1 MKANWI
7 PLVLAS
13 LIATPVAI
21 GFQDD
26 TPIEKPQP
34 DDKKPK
40 TLKVGSTVP
49 ADLKLMSIDG
59 TEVSFKSLRDKVV
72 ILHFWS
78 DSCPAERH
86 ADPIFKQMDER
97 YAKNKDV
104 VLVGI
109 ASNQGELGEK
119 PGPKDKYED
128 FYTNL
133 RKKRK
138 SVGWTHDLLVD
149 HGNTVSTLFAAKSTP
164 HCFVIDKKGI
174 IQYEGALDDDPRGK
188 KGEDAT
194 NYCDVAT
201 AAILKGEAVKV
212 SSTKPY
218 G

>member
-1 MKANWI
+1 MKTTWI

-59 TEVSFKSLRDKVV
+59 TEVSFESLRDKIV

-78 DSCPAERH
+78 DRCPAERH

-109 ASNQGELGEK
+109 ASNQRELGEK
-119 PGPKDKYED
+119 PGPEDKYED
-128 FYTNL
+128 FYTGL

-138 SVGWTHDLLVD
+138 SVGWDHDLLVD
-149 HGNTVSTLFAAKSTP
+149 HGNTVSDLFNAKSTP
-164 HCFVIDKKGI
+164 HCYVIDKKGV
-174 IQYEGALDDDPRGK
+174 IQYAGALDDDPRGK
-188 KGEDAT
+188 KGKDAT
-194 NYCDVAT
+194 NYCND
-201 AAILKGEAVKV
+201 AAASILKGEPVKV

>member
-1 MKANWI
+1 MNTNWI
-7 PLVLAS
+7 PLVLVS

-49 ADLKLMSIDG
+49 ADLMLMSIDG
-59 TEVSFKSLRDKVV
+59 DPVTFKSLRDKVV

-78 DSCPAERH
+78 DRCPAERH

-97 YAKNKDV
+97 YADNKDV

-109 ASNQGELGEK
+109 ASNQRELGEK
-119 PGPKDKYED
+119 PGKSEKYDD
-128 FYTNL
+128 FYKGL

-138 SVGWTHDLLVD
+138 SVGWTHDLLAD
-149 HGNTVSTLFAAKSTP
+149 HGNTVSKLFAAKSTP
-164 HCFVIDKKGI
+164 HCFVIDKKGV
-174 IQYEGALDDDPRGK
+174 IQYSGALDDDPRGK
-188 KGEDAT
+188 KGKDAT
-194 NYCDVAT
+194 NYCDAAT
-201 AAILKGEAVKV
+201 ASILKGEPIKV